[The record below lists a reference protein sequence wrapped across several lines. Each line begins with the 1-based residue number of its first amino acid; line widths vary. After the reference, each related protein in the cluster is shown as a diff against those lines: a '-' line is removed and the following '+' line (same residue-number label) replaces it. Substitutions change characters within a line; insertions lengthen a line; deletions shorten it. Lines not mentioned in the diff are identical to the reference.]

1 MISTILNSAVVIA
14 VVVAVVTFKQKLE
27 EYIHKS
33 KEEHYFDFFKNFT
46 YAVCAKAKNEEADKV
61 YAEFSCTYNKIL
73 LIGSSAV
80 VKNMKKFWDNI
91 HENNGNIDIDKDLL
105 TELVKSMR
113 IDLYKDKNINKGY
126 PTVNFIGKN
135 QKTISLEQILEMFEN
150 QDSINKKD
158 VIEKF
163 GKRI

>member
-1 MISTILNSAVVIA
+1 MISNILGF
-14 VVVAVVTFKQKLE
+14 VVVATVLLAVLTFKQKLKE
-27 EYIHKS
+27 DIRKS

-46 YAVCAKAKNEEADKV
+46 YAVCTKAKNEEADKV

-91 HENNGNIDIDKDLL
+91 HENNGNIDNDLL

-113 IDLYKDKNINKGY
+113 IDLYKDKNINKDY

-135 QKTISLEQILEMFEN
+135 QKTILLEQILKAFEN

>member
-1 MISTILNSAVVIA
+1 
-14 VVVAVVTFKQKLE
+14 
-27 EYIHKS
+27 
-33 KEEHYFDFFKNFT
+33 
-46 YAVCAKAKNEEADKV
+46 VCAKAKNEEADKV